1 MQFELPR
8 KIILNEQKV
17 KFIDVK
23 SLKDFG
29 PVSKAE

>member
-1 MQFELPR
+1 MQFELLR
-8 KIILNEQKV
+8 KIILNERKV

-29 PVSKAE
+29 RVSKAE